1 MAEERVQRRLAA
13 ILAADMVGYSRLM
26 EADEEGTIARQ
37 KAYRKDLI
45 DPSITNHQGRIVK
58 TTGDGLL
65 IEFAS
70 VVDAVRCALEVQQG
84 MAEHEGDKPEDRRIQ
99 YRVGVNLGDIV
110 IDGEDILGEGVNIAS
125 RLEGLSEPGGICIS
139 RAAHDQIQGKL
150 PLTVDDL
157 GEHQVK
163 NIARP
168 VHVFQIRLDDPSS
181 VAEPA
186 TDQSA
191 LTAPSEKPSIAVLP
205 FDNMSGDPEQEF
217 FADGI
222 TEDIITELS
231 RFPGLFVIA
240 RNSSFTYKGRA
251 VRMQDVG
258 RELGVR
264 YVAEGSVRKAG
275 NRVRVTIQLIE
286 AATGNHV
293 WAERYDRE
301 LTDIFDLQDEITQ
314 TIVATLPGRLDTA
327 EAERLRRKPPSDM
340 AAYDCLLTAKIL
352 HHRITKE
359 DNSEALRLLD
369 KAIELDPDFAQSY
382 AWKACTLGQA
392 MARGYTDDVDTSWK
406 EASTA
411 LQRAVALDENDVECH
426 RILCE
431 VNMSSRDW
439 EAAELHHNRAFV
451 LNPNDPRLA
460 AQRGELL
467 TWMGKAEEGAE
478 WIRKAIRLDPYEA
491 HLRAHLL
498 GRSLYALRD
507 YEGALSAF
515 RQIPSPRY
523 RHLADM
529 AAISAQMGKADEAK
543 ALAAKVLE
551 LEPGFTITGYMEGLA
566 YREDADRAHHLE
578 GLRKSGLPE

>member
-1 MAEERVQRRLAA
+1 MAEVRVQRRLAA

-37 KAYRKDLI
+37 KAHRNELI
-45 DPSITNHQGRIVK
+45 DPSIATHQGRVVK

-70 VVDAVRCALEVQQG
+70 VVDAVRCALEVQRG
-84 MAEHEGDKPEDRRIQ
+84 MAERESTMTDDRRIS
-99 YRVGVNLGDIV
+99 YRVGINLGDIV
-110 IDGEDILGEGVNIAS
+110 IDGDDILGEGVNIAA

-139 RAAHDQIQGKL
+139 RAARDQIQGKL
-150 PLTVDDL
+150 PLALEDL

-163 NIARP
+163 NIAKP
-168 VHVFQIRLDDPSS
+168 VHVFQVRLDDAAAASG
-181 VAEPA
+181 
-186 TDQSA
+186 SA
-191 LTAPSEKPSIAVLP
+191 NNRSAPSAPTEKPSIAVLP

-251 VRMQDVG
+251 VKVQDVG

-314 TIVATLPGRLDTA
+314 AIVATLPGRLDTA

-392 MARGYTDDVDTSWK
+392 MARGYTDDVDASWNA
-406 EASTA
+406 ASTA

-431 VNMSSRDW
+431 VNMSNRNW
-439 EAAELHHNRAFV
+439 EAAELHHNKAFA
-451 LNPNDPRLA
+451 LNPNDPRLTA
-460 AQRGELL
+460 
-467 TWMGKAEEGAE
+467 
-478 WIRKAIRLDPYEA
+478 
-491 HLRAHLL
+491 
-498 GRSLYALRD
+498 
-507 YEGALSAF
+507 
-515 RQIPSPRY
+515 
-523 RHLADM
+523 
-529 AAISAQMGKADEAK
+529 
-543 ALAAKVLE
+543 
-551 LEPGFTITGYMEGLA
+551 
-566 YREDADRAHHLE
+566 
-578 GLRKSGLPE
+578 